1 MSNIPTLNEI
11 QPFAETEYAGRFFAT
26 LELTQR
32 FNLIRHLI
40 QNSEQLVLVLSES
53 GYGKTSLLNQL
64 RIAGSEH
71 WWVCP
76 LSSSPAISPDALT
89 SHILAA
95 FKVRHEGKSAPV
107 LKESLRSHIASA
119 RYHGQLPVLL
129 VDDAHLLPIA
139 TLKMLVELVMQTEQV
154 ARMRV
159 VLFCEP
165 QITSILATPEFEIVH
180 KTLVHTLDI
189 PPFSQTQVSD
199 YILFRLQNTG
209 YTSVHPFNNPL
220 IKKIYIQ
227 SEGIPAKINKLAYQA
242 LERFLEQ
249 QPIYPV
255 HRAKSYKK
263 LALTLLLF
271 LTLVAAGAFSY
282 WQYPELFRNVLLIP
296 TEPLQSP
303 AILSPPTLTEIPHSE
318 SVAPTN
324 VADAPKVLSSEPNVA
339 APPAP
344 VKSEKVEIPPVKP
357 ETSHKAAKDE
367 TWLLQQPPESYTIQ
381 LLGAYDTNRLD
392 KFRSA
397 YSLSQLAVFKTRYQ
411 NHDWY
416 VLVMGM
422 YLNRE
427 QAQKAL
433 DSLPNELK
441 QETQPW
447 IRSVA
452 TIHSQIKKR

>member
-1 MSNIPTLNEI
+1 MSNIPTLSEI
-11 QPFAETEYAGRFFAT
+11 QPFADTEYAGRFFAT

-40 QNSEQLVLVLSES
+40 QNSEQLILVLSES

-64 RIAGSEH
+64 RIAGNEH
-71 WWVCP
+71 WWVCT
-76 LSSSPAISPDALT
+76 LSSTPAISPDALT
-89 SHILAA
+89 SHILSA
-95 FKVRHEGKSAPV
+95 FKVRHEGKSAQV

-119 RYHGQLPVLL
+119 RYHGQLPVFL

-139 TLKMLVELVMQTEQV
+139 TLKMLIELAMQTEQV
-154 ARMRV
+154 TRMRV

-189 PPFSQTQVSD
+189 PPFSQTQVGD

-209 YTSVHPFNNPL
+209 YTSIHPFNHAL
-220 IKKIYIQ
+220 IKKIYTQ
-227 SEGIPAKINKLAYQA
+227 SEGIPSKINKLAYQA

-255 HRAKSYKK
+255 HQAKSYRK

-271 LTLVAAGAFSY
+271 LTLAAAGAFSY
-282 WQYPELFRNVLLIP
+282 WQYPELFKNLLLISTDP
-296 TEPLQSP
+296 PQSVAVLPPQPP
-303 AILSPPTLTEIPHSE
+303 AEIPRAE
-318 SVAPTN
+318 NVVAPTSP
-324 VADAPKVLSSEPNVA
+324 VDKPQEP
-339 APPAP
+339 PPEP
-344 VKSEKVEIPPVKP
+344 KVEIPPVPP
-357 ETSHKAAKDE
+357 ETENKAVKDE

-381 LLGAYDTNRLD
+381 LLGAYETKRLD
-392 KFRSA
+392 KFRAA
-397 YSLSQLAVFKTRYQ
+397 YLLSQLAVFQTRYQ
-411 NHDWY
+411 NRDWY
-416 VLVMGM
+416 VLITGM
-422 YLNRE
+422 YPNRE

-433 DSLPNELK
+433 DNLPQELK

-447 IRSVA
+447 IRKVA
-452 TIHSQIKKR
+452 TIQDQIKKR